1 MATGPIFSGS
11 SRYAND
17 FASIIER
24 SLAIASLPLT
34 QLGNERTKLSAES
47 AALMAING
55 QITSLR
61 SAVDAV
67 NDAKSSLALSIS
79 NGAILSASTS
89 SSALAGTYKVEV
101 VSVGSHTNTTS
112 KDTLPKVTIPSSAS
126 ISTASSF
133 TLSVDGTSRTIT
145 PASNTLESLAAAIN
159 ADTSA
164 GVQAVILNLGSSA
177 SPDYRLSLQS
187 TKLGPV
193 PIQLTEIDAD
203 PEDLLTEISAGTLAE
218 YRINGQPAATP
229 LTTDSATG
237 VTIAP
242 GLTIDLLKAGEADVV
257 VKKDVNKLTG
267 AISSLAAAYNNVMTE
282 VDKHRGGN
290 GGALAGQS
298 IITGLTQSL
307 REIFAYRDSGVV
319 KNAASLGL
327 TFSDKGVLS
336 FSSSE
341 FNEQALADAVEFLG
355 DTDGSGL
362 LGRAEEILDSF
373 DDASTG
379 LLPVASKSVTDQIA
393 STDKLITANQERI
406 ALLQTRLATQMAAAD
421 ALIGQ
426 MEQQLNYMNGLF
438 DAMKTN
444 AESF

>member
-1 MATGPIFSGS
+1 
-11 SRYAND
+11 
-17 FASIIER
+17 
-24 SLAIASLPLT
+24 
-34 QLGNERTKLSAES
+34 
-47 AALMAING
+47 
-55 QITSLR
+55 
-61 SAVDAV
+61 
-67 NDAKSSLALSIS
+67 
-79 NGAILSASTS
+79 
-89 SSALAGTYKVEV
+89 
-101 VSVGSHTNTTS
+101 
-112 KDTLPKVTIPSSAS
+112 
-126 ISTASSF
+126 
-133 TLSVDGTSRTIT
+133 
-145 PASNTLESLAAAIN
+145 
-159 ADTSA
+159 
-164 GVQAVILNLGSSA
+164 
-177 SPDYRLSLQS
+177 
-187 TKLGPV
+187 V

-257 VKKDVNKLTG
+257 VKKDINKLTG
-267 AISSLAAAYNNVMTE
+267 ALSSLAAAYNNVMTE

-307 REIFAYRDSGVV
+307 RELFAYRDSGIV

-336 FSSSE
+336 FNSTE
-341 FNEQALADAVEFLG
+341 FNEQALTDALEFIG

-362 LGRAEEILDSF
+362 LGVAEEILDGF

-379 LLPVASKSVTDQIA
+379 LLPVASKSITDQIA

-406 ALLQTRLATQMAAAD
+406 DLLQTRLANQMAAAD